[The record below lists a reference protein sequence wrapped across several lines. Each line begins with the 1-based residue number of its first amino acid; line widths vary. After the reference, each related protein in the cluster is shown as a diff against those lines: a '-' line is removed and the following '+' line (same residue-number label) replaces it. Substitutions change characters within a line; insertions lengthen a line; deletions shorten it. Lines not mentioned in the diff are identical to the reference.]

1 MKEGHYFID
10 ETAFQKK
17 ENLRDK
23 FGKTYNI
30 SVTDKGTEA
39 KVFVFELGEFLI
51 SENFPLLWTDKTIN
65 GKTYIP
71 VYVENYIKGQE
82 YFQKTFFVT
91 SDTLFKNPDPFIKNL
106 HYCFYH
112 AEPIKKK
119 YGWEHYEES
128 YPIIISENAVAE
140 YGFYAGILFEFKE
153 FKDKYSTLFKDF
165 EKNCPL
171 ELPANNHKTYSHR
184 EHILANKFKAKVNI
198 EKEKTASEW
207 KAERGNNA
215 KNQYYTVIYSKNA
228 KNYKAPT
235 VKELKNVIELLEDFP
250 EAQKIAINNKEQL
263 ENL

>member
-1 MKEGHYFID
+1 MKEGHFLID
-10 ETAFQKK
+10 EAAFKDK
-17 ENLRDK
+17 EGLWKK
-23 FGKTYNI
+23 FGKSYNI
-30 SVTDKGTEA
+30 SVTHKGKEA

-51 SENFPLLWTDKTIN
+51 SEKFPLLGSKKTIK

-71 VYVENYIKGQE
+71 IYVENYIKGQD
-82 YFQKTFFVT
+82 YFQKNFSFT
-91 SDTLFKNPDPFIKNL
+91 SDTLFKNPDQIIKNL
-106 HYCFYH
+106 HNCFYH

-119 YGWEHYEES
+119 CGWEYYES
-128 YPIIISENAVAE
+128 NYPNIISENAVAE
-140 YGFYAGILFEFKE
+140 FGFYAGILFEFKE

-171 ELPANNHKTYSHR
+171 ELPANNERTYSHR
-184 EHILANKFKAKVNI
+184 EHILANKFKAKANI

-215 KNQYYTVIYSKNA
+215 YINYYTLNEGKNA

-235 VKELKNVIELLEDFP
+235 VKELTNVIEMLKDYP